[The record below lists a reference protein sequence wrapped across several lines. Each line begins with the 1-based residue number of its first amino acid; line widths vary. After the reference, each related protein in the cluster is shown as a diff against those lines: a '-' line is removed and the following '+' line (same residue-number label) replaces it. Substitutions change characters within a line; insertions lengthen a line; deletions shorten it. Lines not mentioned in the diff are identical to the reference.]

1 MSAYRRIGG
10 PNAITVWSYSLS
22 LVVLLVVTTIPSE
35 RDQFIGSLGQRLLLA
50 TVGTSAGFVVLALAW
65 LTVLRPGARAC
76 SASPEPSRASR
87 SCSSGRKLAFPRWG
101 R

>member
-1 MSAYRRIGG
+1 MSSYRRIGG

-50 TVGTSAGFVVLALAW
+50 TVGTSAGFVVLAVAW
-65 LTVLRPGARAC
+65 LTVLRPGRRAKAAPHC
-76 SASPEPSRASR
+76 GSAAMSR
-87 SCSSGRKLAFPRWG
+87 
-101 R
+101 